1 MFNYVCLDIGF
12 PPIIVLPLLLAF
24 LAVPIGIVCV
34 CFYLIPKLADKRNEE
49 RAKIERQKKT
59 IEMLEQ
65 QKRERE
71 KNDNDRR

>member
-12 PPIIVLPLLLAF
+12 PPILVLPLLLVF
-24 LAVPIGIVCV
+24 LAVPIGIISVS
-34 CFYLIPKLADKRNEE
+34 FYLFSKLADKRNEE

-65 QKRERE
+65 QKRERSE
-71 KNDNDRR
+71 NDNDRR